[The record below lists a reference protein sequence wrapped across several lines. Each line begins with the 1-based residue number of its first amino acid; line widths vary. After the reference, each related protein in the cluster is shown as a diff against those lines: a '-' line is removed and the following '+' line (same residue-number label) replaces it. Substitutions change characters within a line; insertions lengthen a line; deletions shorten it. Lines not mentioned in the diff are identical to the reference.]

1 MFEYS
6 INRALVCGYE
16 VLSSKFVELRRV
28 TDDFR
33 CTEVEKKGGGKKSF
47 WKAFKR
53 EKLDMLAKYRSPTP
67 EAICKSN
74 AIS

>member
-6 INRALVCGYE
+6 INRVLVCGYE
-16 VLSSKFVELRRV
+16 VLSSKFVELRRI

-33 CTEVEKKGGGKKSF
+33 CRGEKGGKKVF
-47 WKAFKR
+47 EKLLNA
-53 EKLDMLAKYRSPTP
+53 KLDMFAKYRSPTP

-74 AIS
+74 VFS